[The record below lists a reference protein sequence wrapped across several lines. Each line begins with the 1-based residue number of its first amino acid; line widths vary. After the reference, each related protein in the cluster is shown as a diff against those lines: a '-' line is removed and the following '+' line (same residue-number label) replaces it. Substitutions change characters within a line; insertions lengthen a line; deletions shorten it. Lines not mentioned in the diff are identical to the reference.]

1 MHTCVSLPLVGLTI
15 IRMGGG
21 WRIDRVDR
29 IKLQDWEAS

>member
-1 MHTCVSLPLVGLTI
+1 VGLTI
-15 IRMGGG
+15 IRMGGD